1 MRNRN
6 ASKHL
11 DLDKHKLNTPLPSLF
26 AAMAAKE
33 DLPVDRI
40 DVPRLVERLD
50 AKSRYPIDESFVKP
64 E

>member
-1 MRNRN
+1 MIQLGH
-6 ASKHL
+6 AAGIA
-11 DLDKHKLNTPLPSLF
+11 

-50 AKSRYPIDESFVKP
+50 AISRYPIDESFVKP